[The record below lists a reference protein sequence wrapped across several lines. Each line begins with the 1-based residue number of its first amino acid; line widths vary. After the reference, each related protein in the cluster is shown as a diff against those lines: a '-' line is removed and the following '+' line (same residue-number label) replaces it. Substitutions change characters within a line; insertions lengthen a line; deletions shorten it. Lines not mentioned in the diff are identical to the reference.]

1 MNMLKSGSRPTE
13 KILVTLETKQELI
26 LMKQLG
32 ERFGDV
38 VARLVQERKRTD
50 YISFLKNLTNNGDFV
65 NLDSDEE
72 YKQIREKVRNTEA
85 RD

>member
-1 MNMLKSGSRPTE
+1 MNTLKNKSMPTE
-13 KILVTLETKQELI
+13 KILVTLETKQELF
-26 LMKQLG
+26 LMKQPG

-38 VARLVQERKRTD
+38 VARLVQESKRNE
-50 YISFLKNLTNNGDFV
+50 YLSFLKNRANTGDFV

>member
-1 MNMLKSGSRPTE
+1 MLKSGSRPTE

-72 YKQIREKVRNTEA
+72 YKQIREKVRSTEA

>member
-1 MNMLKSGSRPTE
+1 MNTLKNKSMPTE
-13 KILVTLETKQELI
+13 KILVTLETKQELF
-26 LMKQLG
+26 LMKQPG

-38 VARLVQERKRTD
+38 VARLVQESKRND
-50 YISFLKNLTNNGDFV
+50 YLSFLKNRANTGDFV

>member
-1 MNMLKSGSRPTE
+1 MPTE
-13 KILVTLETKQELI
+13 KILITLETKQELF
-26 LMKQLG
+26 LMKQPG

-38 VARLVQERKRTD
+38 VARLVQESKRND
-50 YISFLKNLTNNGDFV
+50 YLSFLKNRANTGDFV

>member
-1 MNMLKSGSRPTE
+1 MNTLKNKSMPTE
-13 KILVTLETKQELI
+13 KILVTLETKQELF
-26 LMKQLG
+26 LMKQPG

-38 VARLVQERKRTD
+38 VARLVQESKRND
-50 YISFLKNLTNNGDFV
+50 DLSFLKNRANTGDFV